1 MKKSKKVLGTIF
13 VIVILMLMAMSVTM
27 IASLSF
33 PRGQKEYNDGL
44 HFMKMQIGWFFAGSI
59 IFWLVS
65 KIDYKKYRN
74 NGISKLL
81 YLTGFILL
89 ILVLFIGRN
98 VNGAKR
104 WLGIGSLGIQPSE
117 FAKIIIIL
125 VLAGLIDKL
134 KKASRKR
141 KVGNKYSKR
150 ILDMK
155 ILQKVIICTVPYLA
169 LIFFE
174 KSYSSMLQI
183 GILGLSLLFVSGFS
197 FWIFLGII
205 GAMGLMGYELAFGAG
220 YRAKRIYDYIDS
232 ITGKSEP
239 IYQTKQSLI
248 AIARGNIMGQ
258 TYGNGTQKY
267 YFLPEIHTD
276 YIFSGYAEEM
286 GLIGVLLLMALYI
299 SLIVVMVIVLIK
311 VKNHYAKYLLVGI
324 VTMFSVQIIGNIAV
338 VTGLLPSTGIP
349 LPLMSYGGS
358 TTLVTMISLGI
369 VFNIIKSIYE
379 QEEETIEEFEYEM

>member
-89 ILVLFIGRN
+89 TLVLFIGRN